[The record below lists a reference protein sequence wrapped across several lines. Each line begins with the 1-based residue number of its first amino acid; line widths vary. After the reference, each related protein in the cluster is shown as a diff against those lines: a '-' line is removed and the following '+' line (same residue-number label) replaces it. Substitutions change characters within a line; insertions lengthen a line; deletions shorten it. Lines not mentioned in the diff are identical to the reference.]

1 MNEAAPQ
8 WFENHFLSML
18 GIHREEAIRPVIQQ
32 LIRTTVNQHSCLQI
46 TDSELQ
52 TRLIAHEI
60 VGEPGEATPLILDH
74 DHLYLARF
82 YKFEHEVARLITT
95 RNRGIEGVD
104 KKALRTGLE
113 REFGA
118 VEHDRQKLAAL
129 LALTRQLCII
139 TGGPG
144 TGKTSTV
151 VRILKLLLAAQPT
164 LRFQLAAP
172 TGKAAMRLS
181 QSIAGLSRDIDPE
194 VHTIHRLLG
203 MRQDGRSFKHGPDMP
218 IPTDLL
224 VVDEASMIDLPMMHR
239 LLLAL
244 PNTTRLILLG
254 DPNQLP
260 SVDTGNVLADL
271 CFGDS
276 GFSRDF
282 ARQAENLVGE
292 VPISAKP
299 SKLTDAVCELNR
311 SYRFTDSSSI
321 GVLAKAIEKGETSL
335 AASDDGTVT
344 VSNSYDPGRLLEY
357 WQDYLALLQSGG
369 AEASH
374 LLQMFE
380 RTRILCS
387 RRGGT
392 PGVKTI
398 NSAIESALEDMSLKA
413 PDEDFYSGRPIL
425 VTRNDYNLGLFNGDI
440 GICIFTQ
447 AEGQYLVHFPDGR
460 KFLASR
466 LPAHETCFAMTVH
479 KAQGSE
485 FEDVVLILAEEASPR
500 VDRLM
505 NRELLYTAV
514 TRAKSSISV
523 IGDPMS
529 WQRATERSAA
539 RTSGMIRFFQLEK
552 SALEQDQLP

>member
-1 MNEAAPQ
+1 MNEAAPK
-8 WFENHFLSML
+8 WFESQFLRML
-18 GIHREEAIRPVIQQ
+18 GIRRDEPIQSIVQQ
-32 LIRTTVNQHSCLQI
+32 LIRNTVNQHSCLQI
-46 TDSELQ
+46 MDPQVRTQ
-52 TRLIAHEI
+52 LIAHEI

-82 YKFEHEVARLITT
+82 YKFEHEVARLITN
-95 RNRGIEGVD
+95 RNRAIEDVD
-104 KKALRTGLE
+104 KKLLRSGLE
-113 REFGA
+113 QEFGA
-118 VEHDRQKLAAL
+118 VEHDRQKLAAV

-151 VRILKLLLAAQPT
+151 VKILRLMLAIQPR
-164 LRFQLAAP
+164 LNFQLAAP

-181 QSIAGLSRDIDPE
+181 QSIAMLSPDIDSK

-218 IPTDLL
+218 VPTDLL

-282 ARQAENLVGE
+282 ARQAENLVDE
-292 VPISAKP
+292 VPISAEP
-299 SKLTDAVCELNR
+299 SKLTDAVCELNK

-321 GVLAKAIEKGETSL
+321 GVLAKAIEKGETNL

-357 WQDYLALLQSGG
+357 WQDYLALLQSGA
-369 AEASH
+369 AEASQ

-398 NSAIESALEDMSLKA
+398 NSAIESALEDMNLKA
-413 PDEDFYSGRPIL
+413 PDQDFYPGRPIL
-425 VTRNDYNLGLFNGDI
+425 ITRNDYNLGLFNGDV

-447 AEGQYLVHFPDGR
+447 AEGQYLAHFPDGR

-479 KAQGSE
+479 KSQGSE
-485 FEDVVLILAEEASPR
+485 FEDVVLILTEEVGEAT
-500 VDRLM
+500 DQLL

-514 TRAKSSISV
+514 TRAKSSIIIV
-523 IGDPMS
+523 GDATS
-529 WQRATERSAA
+529 WQRAMGRSAN
-539 RTSGMIRFFQLEK
+539 RKSGMTRFLQLMAPDPVK
-552 SALEQDQLP
+552 GQTL